1 MTAVAPPTNG
11 EITTALRLEGEHR
24 AATPTTPEQVE
35 EVHERL
41 IRDWQAANEAGTPT
55 PDIQSFI
62 REVAAKESVTNKERG
77 DVRAFW
83 SYKSQPEGAP
93 SEVGHRYLA
102 QACGVTRNYQVLEDS
117 PAGKQLDS
125 YHLWEPEVQGLLVQ
139 DFAVSE
145 AESEALAPEVW
156 STVSRRYAEEA
167 KGPVVVFAADIGEES
182 VLGKDELPQL
192 LAHKQVGKEGVE
204 FALPSP
210 RHEHLP
216 REIDELIA
224 DDAVRCQVRM
234 EDFDPKE
241 TTPKD
246 FAEKLG
252 AIDVPENRQADHQ
265 AALSRLMS
273 ADSYAE
279 LNAPPA
285 ASARPG
291 PERAHGFMLAVDIP
305 AKVPLPR
312 PGRPSGHGVI
322 NPVPELAPRAPG
334 VER

>member
-1 MTAVAPPTNG
+1 MK
-11 EITTALRLEGEHR
+11 
-24 AATPTTPEQVE
+24 
-35 EVHERL
+35 EVRDR
-41 IRDWQAANEAGTPT
+41 IVRDWQQAKEKGQDL
-55 PDIQSFI
+55 PDVQSFI
-62 REVAAKESVTNKERG
+62 RRVAANASVTNEDRG

-83 SYKSQPEGAP
+83 SYKSELDGTPG
-93 SEVGHRYLA
+93 EVEHRFVA
-102 QACGVTRNYQVLEDS
+102 QECGEARDYQVLEDS
-117 PAGKQLDS
+117 PAGRQLDS
-125 YHLWEPEVQGLLVQ
+125 YHLWQPEVRGMLRREFRVPQ
-139 DFAVSE
+139 AE
-145 AESEALAPEVW
+145 AKALAPEVW

-210 RHEHLP
+210 RHSHLP
-216 REIDELIA
+216 PEIDELIA

-234 EDFDPKE
+234 ENFDPKE
-241 TTPKD
+241 TTPKQ

-252 AIDVPENRQADHQ
+252 AIDVPQNRQAEHQ
-265 AALSRLMS
+265 AALSRLTS

-291 PERAHGFMLAVDIP
+291 PDRAHGFMLAVDIP
-305 AKVPLPR
+305 AKVALPG

>member
-1 MTAVAPPTNG
+1 MTAAAPPTNG
-11 EITTALRLEGEHR
+11 EVTTALRLEGEHR
-24 AATPTTPEQVE
+24 AAKPTTPEQVE
-35 EVHERL
+35 EVQERL
-41 IRDWQAANEAGTPT
+41 IRDWQAENHTGTPT

-62 REVAAKESVTNKERG
+62 RGVAAKASVTNEDRG

-83 SYKSQPEGAP
+83 SYRSQPEGAP

-102 QACGVTRNYQVLEDS
+102 QACGETRNYQVLEDS

-125 YHLWEPEVQGLLVQ
+125 YHLWEPEVREMLTR
-139 DFAVSE
+139 DFDVAPSE
-145 AESEALAPEVW
+145 AKALAPEVW
-156 STVSRRYAEEA
+156 STVSRRYAEAA

-192 LAHKQVGKEGVE
+192 LAHQRVGKEGVE

-216 REIDELIA
+216 RDVDELIA

-234 EDFDPKE
+234 EDFDPKK
-241 TTPKD
+241 TTPKE
-246 FAEKLG
+246 FAQKLG
-252 AIDVPENRQADHQ
+252 AIDVPEHRRAEHQ

-273 ADSYAE
+273 ADRYAD
-279 LNAPPA
+279 LDAPPA
-285 ASARPG
+285 ASTRSG
-291 PERAHGFMLAVDIP
+291 PDRAHGFMQGVDIP
-305 AKVPLPR
+305 AKVALPG
-312 PGRPSGHGVI
+312 PGRPSGHGVY
-322 NPVPELAPRAPG
+322 NPVPELVPRAPG